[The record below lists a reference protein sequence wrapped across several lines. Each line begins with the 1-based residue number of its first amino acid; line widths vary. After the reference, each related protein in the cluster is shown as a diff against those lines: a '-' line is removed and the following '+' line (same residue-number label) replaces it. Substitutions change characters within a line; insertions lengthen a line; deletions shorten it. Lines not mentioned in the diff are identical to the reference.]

1 MGSAGEQLQ
10 TLIHPLPTSPQNR
23 DAVEALAAG
32 ARAAEGPGAVTG
44 VGHVAWEGHTQQ
56 FV

>member
-32 ARAAEGPGAVTG
+32 ARAAEGPGAITG